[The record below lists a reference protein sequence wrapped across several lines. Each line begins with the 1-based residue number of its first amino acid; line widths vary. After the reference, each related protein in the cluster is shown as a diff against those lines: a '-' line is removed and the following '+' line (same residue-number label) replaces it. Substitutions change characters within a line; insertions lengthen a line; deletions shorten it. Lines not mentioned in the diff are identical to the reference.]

1 MGELKVYV
9 GSNICYYTFIISF
22 LLQTANTQKSE
33 EFLKERWM
41 HQEFLLA
48 DALKFTKNIR

>member
-48 DALKFTKNIR
+48 DALKFTKNIL